1 MIRRRYFDGAG
12 DEAVSLLRR
21 LKPYPG
27 GNIALRAI
35 HDLDIR
41 DKHTSLIPT
50 PMAVGSPVLSRWD
63 DDSTPNL
70 TIVGDATAP
79 SQLTLAFPAN
89 GPLAGQEIL
98 PTLQSLIE
106 LTAGIVEA
114 FRTLAS
120 E

>member
-1 MIRRRYFDGAG
+1 MKRFHSCAGSSHIRVG
-12 DEAVSLLRR
+12 
-21 LKPYPG
+21 
-27 GNIALRAI
+27 
-35 HDLDIR
+35 
-41 DKHTSLIPT
+41 TSLFALSTISIFGTNIRPSF
-50 PMAVGSPVLSRWD
+50 PLLWPWEVPVLSRWD